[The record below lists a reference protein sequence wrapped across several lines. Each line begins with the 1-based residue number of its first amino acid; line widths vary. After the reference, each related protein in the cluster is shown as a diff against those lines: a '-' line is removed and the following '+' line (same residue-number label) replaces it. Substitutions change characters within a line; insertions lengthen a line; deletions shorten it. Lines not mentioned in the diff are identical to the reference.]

1 MMPSAI
7 GWEAIASRHRNE
19 QQQAIPRDWIIPHS
33 KLKELNGTGTA
44 NEGRLITLEAAR
56 KSALLTEKELEIT
69 ENYNARELLD
79 KIHTGKLSSEE
90 VTVAFCKRAA
100 LAQQLTSCLT
110 EIFFDEGI
118 ARARELDQH
127 LKATGKP
134 VGPLHGLPISL
145 KDSYSV
151 KGHYATAGYVEFLK
165 RPPST
170 TNSALVE
177 LLSDAGAVFFC
188 KTNVP
193 QTMMTADSENNIFGR
208 TLNPRKTSL
217 TAGGSTGGEGAL
229 VAFRGSVLGM
239 GSDIAGSVRIPS
251 LCCGVYGFKPT
262 ADRIP
267 YGGEVCHPF
276 PKPHLPGISPALGP
290 IAHSVDDLTL
300 LMETTL
306 AQRPWEYD
314 ASAINTPWRTLDD
327 AKKTFTV
334 GVLPEDPNYPLHPP
348 VRRALDEAVSLLEAA
363 GHTII
368 RLPVDPSCGASLG
381 GKLGFTY
388 YGLISSDLDALESEI
403 GEPLVASVRANVHP
417 FGKDGPLVSPKL
429 DTAQRLSEFLKLRD
443 GYADS
448 WRKTWLE
455 YKLDVVLG
463 PGAISTA
470 VPHDTYGV
478 PVYTVMWNVLDY
490 PAGIIPYG
498 FASKDKDPQYQKATA
513 QFDADYDPD
522 ALDGAPCAIQ
532 VVTPRFRDEECLQAM
547 RIIDRDIRR

>member
-1 MMPSAI
+1 
-7 GWEAIASRHRNE
+7 
-19 QQQAIPRDWIIPHS
+19 
-33 KLKELNGTGTA
+33 
-44 NEGRLITLEAAR
+44 
-56 KSALLTEKELEIT
+56 
-69 ENYNARELLD
+69 
-79 KIHTGKLSSEE
+79 
-90 VTVAFCKRAA
+90 
-100 LAQQLTSCLT
+100 
-110 EIFFDEGI
+110 
-118 ARARELDQH
+118 
-127 LKATGKP
+127 
-134 VGPLHGLPISL
+134 
-145 KDSYSV
+145 
-151 KGHYATAGYVEFLK
+151 
-165 RPPST
+165 
-170 TNSALVE
+170 
-177 LLSDAGAVFFC
+177 
-188 KTNVP
+188 
-193 QTMMTADSENNIFGR
+193 MMTADSENNIFGR

-267 YGGEVCHPF
+267 YGGELSGQLHTQSTTSPF
-276 PKPHLPGISPALGP
+276 SWKRRLRNALGSMTHP
-290 IAHSVDDLTL
+290 RSIHHGELWV
-300 LMETTL
+300 M
-306 AQRPWEYD
+306 P
-314 ASAINTPWRTLDD
+314 
-327 AKKTFTV
+327 KKTFTV

-348 VRRALDEAVSLLEAA
+348 VRRALDEAVSSLEAA

-417 FGKDGPLVSPKL
+417 FGKDGPLVSRKL

-448 WRKTWLE
+448 WRETWLE

-522 ALDGAPCAIQ
+522 A
-532 VVTPRFRDEECLQAM
+532 
-547 RIIDRDIRR
+547 

>member
-1 MMPSAI
+1 
-7 GWEAIASRHRNE
+7 
-19 QQQAIPRDWIIPHS
+19 
-33 KLKELNGTGTA
+33 
-44 NEGRLITLEAAR
+44 
-56 KSALLTEKELEIT
+56 
-69 ENYNARELLD
+69 
-79 KIHTGKLSSEE
+79 
-90 VTVAFCKRAA
+90 
-100 LAQQLTSCLT
+100 
-110 EIFFDEGI
+110 
-118 ARARELDQH
+118 
-127 LKATGKP
+127 
-134 VGPLHGLPISL
+134 
-145 KDSYSV
+145 
-151 KGHYATAGYVEFLK
+151 
-165 RPPST
+165 
-170 TNSALVE
+170 
-177 LLSDAGAVFFC
+177 
-188 KTNVP
+188 
-193 QTMMTADSENNIFGR
+193 MMTADSENNIFGR

-267 YGGEVCHPF
+267 YGGE
-276 PKPHLPGISPALGP
+276 
-290 IAHSVDDLTL
+290 
-300 LMETTL
+300 
-306 AQRPWEYD
+306 
-314 ASAINTPWRTLDD
+314 
-327 AKKTFTV
+327 TFTV

-348 VRRALDEAVSLLEAA
+348 VRRALDEAVSSLEAA

-417 FGKDGPLVSPKL
+417 FGKDGPLVSRKL

-448 WRKTWLE
+448 WRETWLE

-522 ALDGAPCAIQ
+522 A
-532 VVTPRFRDEECLQAM
+532 
-547 RIIDRDIRR
+547 